1 MWIVYCPGYAR
12 QFFTCVESMWGFI
25 ARVEAEG
32 CPLASIQAVYVP
44 QKQEKIHA

>member
-1 MWIVYCPGYAR
+1 MWIVYCPIYAR
-12 QFFTCVESMWGFI
+12 QFFACTEAMWGFI

-44 QKQEKIHA
+44 QRVEKMHA